1 MQLMKLSDLTSHDV
15 FEFSYGSNYNIETFN
30 THWSVDSLYISEEDF
45 IYLSRYIDTI
55 IPNFNYMGPNKID
68 LKEWSAI
75 KTAIKCSDNVSDE
88 FIKSIYKIDDWL
100 SLDSEKRNYFWILG
114 I

>member
-1 MQLMKLSDLTSHDV
+1 MKLMKLSDLTSHDV

-30 THWSVDSLYISEEDF
+30 KHWSVDSLYISEEDF
-45 IYLSRYIDTI
+45 ICLSGHIDAI
-55 IPNFNYMGPNKID
+55 IHNFNYMGPNKIE
-68 LKEWSAI
+68 LKKWLAI
-75 KTAIKCSDNVSDE
+75 KKVIKCSDNVSDE
-88 FIKSIYKIDDWL
+88 FIKSIHKIDDWL